1 MILAKV
7 PNFTPECLW
16 IVGFVYVG
24 HSGATTNYSRREAFA
39 SIQQALDRVVPFDNN
54 HPVLIFGDWNT
65 DPQRLQRIVHSW
77 GHGLTVMQFSGSQIT
92 RLSTVHGRRHSSID
106 HFVCNAPARALLT
119 SPRVDRQT
127 AVADHFVICTSIRAE
142 TQGQPP
148 VPRAPI
154 ISRHHCL
161 KATDRIATSNYWD
174 VLVDGA
180 TDDTDTD
187 TDIHQLTSQFLES
200 ANAVADNLSLR
211 LSPPATRSNRRLL
224 SGATKRAI
232 LASNTARQA
241 FIAAATH
248 TNPDPVQC
256 NTLRDEWSRLKA
268 AATQLERADGRK
280 QWVKHADD
288 LDRAVSD
295 GRTDLVFAAAR
306 AMSGN
311 SSRSAA
317 VTPLYNSNGIVQYD
331 PTSILRVMQC
341 HYGSLAADTTGHSL
355 DLQYWHDRQPIQV
368 SRDTPLIRNSDIL
381 DQDFSWNQIAATLLQ
396 MSPRKAPGD
405 DGITTAF
412 YQAALYMPANTQE
425 GVPPTPFARALLRV
439 CGQVFASATIP
450 RAWLCASIV
459 SIDKKDGDPL
469 NPGDKRGI
477 ALINVGLKL
486 VCKVLQ
492 MRIER
497 FVETNNLLSYEQ
509 AGFRK
514 RKECVGQVVSLVDII
529 QRRQNAGLNTHVLF
543 IDIRKAFDTVP
554 VGALLWKLQNM
565 GFPRRTLAFLKAL
578 YTSSSA
584 RARAGSLLSDPFPV
598 QRGVR
603 QGCPLSGLLFNLFIN
618 DILDGVAPITVPG
631 LPRDTNPIRG
641 LMYADD
647 VAVFADSEQSLLAA
661 STAVE
666 RWANQWEMQFGV
678 AKCGI
683 ISFTGHLA
691 PRLDNPLDIRLHGQL
706 VSRVESYK
714 YLGVLIDSKLDHSAW
729 LKQKRSALE
738 HTISA
743 LHPVLANHQL
753 TVNYRSRIFSAV
765 VMGKAY
771 YGLELVGGNKSH
783 LAPLQTTIN
792 KGIRLFTGARLSTAI
807 GPLLVETGI
816 GSLLTRSLV
825 SRGQL
830 VRSQRWFWSRRTKQL
845 YRNRYWLTPQVRP
858 KTVKQRHSFALM
870 ETLQTCGD
878 SASLQKYVTRQ
889 LLDTS
894 GFFKDPSFDQSR
906 AHGTRYLMLARMDA
920 LWTARKAIQIGI
932 LVDTHPFSVDHCILC
947 DQQLL
952 STSIAHLVVECK
964 QVTGHRIQS
973 GLVPAIQKSRLRL
986 LGRALDPGVENV
998 YTWLRGGVLNGEADL
1013 DQRWLDGT
1021 VEHESMGTRHDN
1033 RALAARLADFLQFI
1047 QKKTTNYSRRE
1058 AFASIRQALDR
1069 VVPFDNNHPVLIFG
1083 DWNTDPQRLQ
1093 RIVHSWGHGLTVMQF
1108 SGSQI
1113 TRLSTVHGR
1122 RHSSIDHFVCNA
1134 PARALLTSP
1143 PTDRIATSN
1152 YWDVLAD
1159 GATDDTDTDTNIHQL
1174 TSQFL
1179 ESANAV
1185 ADNLSLRLSPPA
1197 TRFNRRLLSGA
1208 TKRAILASNTARQAF
1223 IAVAT
1228 HTNPDPVHCSTLRD
1242 EWSRLKA
1249 TATQLERVD
1258 GRKQWVKHAD
1268 NLDRAVSDG
1277 RTDLVFA
1284 AARAMS
1290 GNSSRSAAVTPLYT
1304 SDGIV
1309 QYDPT
1314 SILRV
1319 MQGHYGSL
1327 AADTTGHSLDLQY
1340 WHDRQPIQASP
1351 NTPTIRNSEILDQ
1364 DFSWNQIAAALLQMS
1379 PRKAPG
1385 DDGITT
1391 AFYQAAL
1398 YMPANTQEGVPPT
1411 PFARALLRV
1420 CGQVFASAT
1429 IPRAWLCASIVS
1441 IDKKDGDPLNPG
1453 DKRGIALINVG
1464 LKLVCKVLQMRIER
1478 FVETKNLLSY
1488 EQAGFRKRK
1497 ECVGQVVSLVDIIQR
1512 RQNAGLNTHVL
1523 FIDIRKAFDTVPVGA
1538 LLWKL
1543 QNMGFP
1549 RRTLAFLKALY
1560 TSSSA
1565 RARAGSLLSDPFP
1578 VQRGVRQGCPLSG
1591 LLFNLFINDILDGVA
1606 PITVPGLPRDTNPIR
1621 GLMYADD
1628 VAVFADSEQSLLAAS
1643 TAVEQWAN
1651 QWEMQFGVAKCGII
1665 SFTGHLAPRL
1675 DNPLDIRLHGQ
1686 LVSRVESYKYLGVL
1700 IDSKLDHS
1708 AWLKQ
1713 KRSALEHTI
1722 SALHPVLANHQLTV
1736 NYRSRIF
1743 SAVVMGK
1750 AYYGLELVGGNKSH
1764 LAPLQTTI
1772 NKGIRLFTGA
1782 RLSTAIGPLLVET
1795 GIDSL
1800 LTRSLVSRVRLLE
1813 RSVTK
1818 RTPINAICSG
1828 TDNDVFTLNVQGQL
1842 VRSQRWFL
1850 VSSDQTAVQEQIL
1863 ADTTSQ
1869 TKDSQATTLVCID
1882 GNSTNMW
1889 GLCIAPKLIHCILCN
1904 RQLLS
1909 TSIAHLVVECEQVTG
1924 HRIQSGL
1931 VPAIQKSRLRLLGRA
1946 LDPGV
1951 ENVYTWLRGEVLNGE
1966 ADLDQ
1971 RWLDGTVEHESMGTR
1986 HDNRALAARLADFL
2000 QVAYRQYQS
2009 ILWKYHRDR
2018 LVEVG

>member
-1 MILAKV
+1 MANSDISVPSVDHRQEPSTSTTFSIYGLAAVSITYLRSILAPILGHQMEHVSKIDRRTTKHGARFRITVPEDRQRKHHPAPRAPKQANPLAYSAKLPTSPSRPASTNSPTSTTITADPRSQCCQHQQQTSCYPPYRQEHQALGHLRDLHHFIKFRFTVPGFDVIQHPATGPGRRGIALGIPSCFGGHEHGSAVGTMILAKV
-7 PNFTPECLW
+7 PNFTPE
-16 IVGFVYVG
+16 
-24 HSGATTNYSRREAFA
+24 FA
-39 SIQQALDRVVPFDNN
+39 ERLLLVFGKPSTELFHFDNN

-127 AVADHFVICTSIRAE
+127 AVADHFVIRTSIRAE
-142 TQGQPP
+142 AQGQPP
-148 VPRAPI
+148 VLVLQPYPAITVSKQPI
-154 ISRHHCL
+154 ELLHPITGIS
-161 KATDRIATSNYWD
+161 
-174 VLVDGA
+174 
-180 TDDTDTD
+180 
-187 TDIHQLTSQFLES
+187 LES

-224 SGATKRAI
+224 SGTTKRAI

-241 FIAAATH
+241 FIAAATI
-248 TNPDPVQC
+248 P
-256 NTLRDEWSRLKA
+256 TLTQSSATLFEMSGLDSRLLPPNSREWMVA
-268 AATQLERADGRK
+268 NNGSSTLTISTALYQTVEPI
-280 QWVKHADD
+280 
-288 LDRAVSD
+288 SYS
-295 GRTDLVFAAAR
+295 AAAR

-317 VTPLYNSNGIVQYD
+317 VTPLYNSDGIVQYD
-331 PTSILRVMQC
+331 PTSILRVMQG

-368 SRDTPLIRNSDIL
+368 SLKYTTIRNSDIL
-381 DQDFSWNQIAATLLQ
+381 DQDFSWNQIAAALLQ

-425 GVPPTPFARALLRV
+425 GVPPTPICSCSV
-439 CGQVFASATIP
+439 EN
-450 RAWLCASIV
+450 
-459 SIDKKDGDPL
+459 GDPL

-514 RKECVGQVVSLVDII
+514 REECVGQVVSLVDII

-661 STAVE
+661 STAIE
-666 RWANQWEMQFGV
+666 QWANQWEMQFGV

-825 SRGQL
+825 SRL

-870 ETLQTCGD
+870 ETLRTCGD

-952 STSIAHLVVECK
+952 STSIAHLVVECE

-1033 RALAARLADFLQFI
+1033 RALAARLADFLQ
-1047 QKKTTNYSRRE
+1047 
-1058 AFASIRQALDR
+1058 
-1069 VVPFDNNHPVLIFG
+1069 
-1083 DWNTDPQRLQ
+1083 
-1093 RIVHSWGHGLTVMQF
+1093 
-1108 SGSQI
+1108 
-1113 TRLSTVHGR
+1113 
-1122 RHSSIDHFVCNA
+1122 
-1134 PARALLTSP
+1134 
-1143 PTDRIATSN
+1143 
-1152 YWDVLAD
+1152 
-1159 GATDDTDTDTNIHQL
+1159 
-1174 TSQFL
+1174 
-1179 ESANAV
+1179 
-1185 ADNLSLRLSPPA
+1185 
-1197 TRFNRRLLSGA
+1197 
-1208 TKRAILASNTARQAF
+1208 
-1223 IAVAT
+1223 
-1228 HTNPDPVHCSTLRD
+1228 
-1242 EWSRLKA
+1242 
-1249 TATQLERVD
+1249 
-1258 GRKQWVKHAD
+1258 
-1268 NLDRAVSDG
+1268 
-1277 RTDLVFA
+1277 
-1284 AARAMS
+1284 
-1290 GNSSRSAAVTPLYT
+1290 
-1304 SDGIV
+1304 
-1309 QYDPT
+1309 
-1314 SILRV
+1314 
-1319 MQGHYGSL
+1319 
-1327 AADTTGHSLDLQY
+1327 
-1340 WHDRQPIQASP
+1340 
-1351 NTPTIRNSEILDQ
+1351 
-1364 DFSWNQIAAALLQMS
+1364 
-1379 PRKAPG
+1379 
-1385 DDGITT
+1385 
-1391 AFYQAAL
+1391 
-1398 YMPANTQEGVPPT
+1398 
-1411 PFARALLRV
+1411 
-1420 CGQVFASAT
+1420 
-1429 IPRAWLCASIVS
+1429 
-1441 IDKKDGDPLNPG
+1441 
-1453 DKRGIALINVG
+1453 
-1464 LKLVCKVLQMRIER
+1464 
-1478 FVETKNLLSY
+1478 
-1488 EQAGFRKRK
+1488 
-1497 ECVGQVVSLVDIIQR
+1497 
-1512 RQNAGLNTHVL
+1512 
-1523 FIDIRKAFDTVPVGA
+1523 
-1538 LLWKL
+1538 
-1543 QNMGFP
+1543 
-1549 RRTLAFLKALY
+1549 
-1560 TSSSA
+1560 
-1565 RARAGSLLSDPFP
+1565 
-1578 VQRGVRQGCPLSG
+1578 
-1591 LLFNLFINDILDGVA
+1591 
-1606 PITVPGLPRDTNPIR
+1606 
-1621 GLMYADD
+1621 
-1628 VAVFADSEQSLLAAS
+1628 
-1643 TAVEQWAN
+1643 
-1651 QWEMQFGVAKCGII
+1651 
-1665 SFTGHLAPRL
+1665 
-1675 DNPLDIRLHGQ
+1675 
-1686 LVSRVESYKYLGVL
+1686 
-1700 IDSKLDHS
+1700 
-1708 AWLKQ
+1708 
-1713 KRSALEHTI
+1713 
-1722 SALHPVLANHQLTV
+1722 
-1736 NYRSRIF
+1736 
-1743 SAVVMGK
+1743 
-1750 AYYGLELVGGNKSH
+1750 
-1764 LAPLQTTI
+1764 
-1772 NKGIRLFTGA
+1772 
-1782 RLSTAIGPLLVET
+1782 
-1795 GIDSL
+1795 
-1800 LTRSLVSRVRLLE
+1800 
-1813 RSVTK
+1813 
-1818 RTPINAICSG
+1818 
-1828 TDNDVFTLNVQGQL
+1828 
-1842 VRSQRWFL
+1842 
-1850 VSSDQTAVQEQIL
+1850 
-1863 ADTTSQ
+1863 
-1869 TKDSQATTLVCID
+1869 
-1882 GNSTNMW
+1882 
-1889 GLCIAPKLIHCILCN
+1889 
-1904 RQLLS
+1904 
-1909 TSIAHLVVECEQVTG
+1909 
-1924 HRIQSGL
+1924 
-1931 VPAIQKSRLRLLGRA
+1931 
-1946 LDPGV
+1946 
-1951 ENVYTWLRGEVLNGE
+1951 
-1966 ADLDQ
+1966 
-1971 RWLDGTVEHESMGTR
+1971 
-1986 HDNRALAARLADFL
+1986 
-2000 QVAYRQYQS
+2000 VAYRQYQS
-2009 ILWKYHRDR
+2009 TLWKYHRDR

>member
-1 MILAKV
+1 MANSDISVSSVDHRQEPLLSPSTTFSIYGLAAVSIPYPPLYSRSNPGSPDGACIQDRPPYHKTRCSIPHNGPRRPATKHHSAPRAPKQANPLAYSPKLPTSTSRPASTNSPTSTTITADSRSQCCQHQQQTSCYRHIVRNTRLWAISETCITSSKFRFTVPGFDVIQHPATGPGRRGIALGIPSCFGGHEHGSAVGTMILAKV

-16 IVGFVYVG
+16 IVGSVYVG

-39 SIQQALDRVVPFDNN
+39 SIRQALDRVVSFDNN

-119 SPRVDRQT
+119 SPQ
-127 AVADHFVICTSIRAE
+127 A
-142 TQGQPP
+142 QGQPP
-148 VPRAPI
+148 VPRAPT

-161 KATDRIATSNYWD
+161 EATDRIATSNYWD
-174 VLVDGA
+174 VLADGA
-180 TDDTDTD
+180 SDDTDTD
-187 TDIHQLTSQFLES
+187 TDVHQLTSQFLES

-211 LSPPATRSNRRLL
+211 LSPPVTRSNRRLL
-224 SGATKRAI
+224 SGTTKRAI

-268 AATQLERADGRK
+268 AATQLERVDGRK
-280 QWVKHADD
+280 QWVKHADN

-317 VTPLYNSNGIVQYD
+317 VTPLYNSDGIVQYD
-331 PTSILRVMQC
+331 PTSILRVMQG

-368 SRDTPLIRNSDIL
+368 SLNTPPIRNSDIL
-381 DQDFSWNQIAATLLQ
+381 DQDFSWNQIAAALLQ

-425 GVPPTPFARALLRV
+425 GVPPTPFARALLR
-439 CGQVFASATIP
+439 
-450 RAWLCASIV
+450 
-459 SIDKKDGDPL
+459 KDGDPL
-469 NPGDKRGI
+469 NPGNKRGI

-514 RKECVGQVVSLVDII
+514 REECVGQVVSLVDII

-631 LPRDTNPIRG
+631 LPQDTNPIRG

-661 STAVE
+661 STAIE
-666 RWANQWEMQFGV
+666 QWANQWEMQFGV

-825 SRGQL
+825 SRVRLLERSVTKRTPINAICSGTDNDVFTLNVQGQL
-830 VRSQRWFWSRRTKQL
+830 VRSHRWFWSRRTKQL

-870 ETLQTCGD
+870 ETLRTCGD

-889 LLDTS
+889 FLDTS

-952 STSIAHLVVECK
+952 STSIAHLVVECE

-1033 RALAARLADFLQFI
+1033 RALAARLADFLQ
-1047 QKKTTNYSRRE
+1047 
-1058 AFASIRQALDR
+1058 
-1069 VVPFDNNHPVLIFG
+1069 
-1083 DWNTDPQRLQ
+1083 
-1093 RIVHSWGHGLTVMQF
+1093 
-1108 SGSQI
+1108 
-1113 TRLSTVHGR
+1113 
-1122 RHSSIDHFVCNA
+1122 
-1134 PARALLTSP
+1134 
-1143 PTDRIATSN
+1143 
-1152 YWDVLAD
+1152 
-1159 GATDDTDTDTNIHQL
+1159 
-1174 TSQFL
+1174 
-1179 ESANAV
+1179 
-1185 ADNLSLRLSPPA
+1185 
-1197 TRFNRRLLSGA
+1197 
-1208 TKRAILASNTARQAF
+1208 
-1223 IAVAT
+1223 
-1228 HTNPDPVHCSTLRD
+1228 
-1242 EWSRLKA
+1242 
-1249 TATQLERVD
+1249 
-1258 GRKQWVKHAD
+1258 
-1268 NLDRAVSDG
+1268 
-1277 RTDLVFA
+1277 
-1284 AARAMS
+1284 
-1290 GNSSRSAAVTPLYT
+1290 
-1304 SDGIV
+1304 
-1309 QYDPT
+1309 
-1314 SILRV
+1314 
-1319 MQGHYGSL
+1319 
-1327 AADTTGHSLDLQY
+1327 
-1340 WHDRQPIQASP
+1340 
-1351 NTPTIRNSEILDQ
+1351 
-1364 DFSWNQIAAALLQMS
+1364 
-1379 PRKAPG
+1379 
-1385 DDGITT
+1385 
-1391 AFYQAAL
+1391 
-1398 YMPANTQEGVPPT
+1398 
-1411 PFARALLRV
+1411 
-1420 CGQVFASAT
+1420 
-1429 IPRAWLCASIVS
+1429 
-1441 IDKKDGDPLNPG
+1441 
-1453 DKRGIALINVG
+1453 
-1464 LKLVCKVLQMRIER
+1464 
-1478 FVETKNLLSY
+1478 
-1488 EQAGFRKRK
+1488 
-1497 ECVGQVVSLVDIIQR
+1497 
-1512 RQNAGLNTHVL
+1512 
-1523 FIDIRKAFDTVPVGA
+1523 
-1538 LLWKL
+1538 
-1543 QNMGFP
+1543 
-1549 RRTLAFLKALY
+1549 
-1560 TSSSA
+1560 
-1565 RARAGSLLSDPFP
+1565 
-1578 VQRGVRQGCPLSG
+1578 
-1591 LLFNLFINDILDGVA
+1591 
-1606 PITVPGLPRDTNPIR
+1606 
-1621 GLMYADD
+1621 
-1628 VAVFADSEQSLLAAS
+1628 
-1643 TAVEQWAN
+1643 
-1651 QWEMQFGVAKCGII
+1651 
-1665 SFTGHLAPRL
+1665 
-1675 DNPLDIRLHGQ
+1675 
-1686 LVSRVESYKYLGVL
+1686 
-1700 IDSKLDHS
+1700 
-1708 AWLKQ
+1708 
-1713 KRSALEHTI
+1713 
-1722 SALHPVLANHQLTV
+1722 
-1736 NYRSRIF
+1736 
-1743 SAVVMGK
+1743 
-1750 AYYGLELVGGNKSH
+1750 
-1764 LAPLQTTI
+1764 
-1772 NKGIRLFTGA
+1772 
-1782 RLSTAIGPLLVET
+1782 
-1795 GIDSL
+1795 
-1800 LTRSLVSRVRLLE
+1800 
-1813 RSVTK
+1813 
-1818 RTPINAICSG
+1818 
-1828 TDNDVFTLNVQGQL
+1828 
-1842 VRSQRWFL
+1842 
-1850 VSSDQTAVQEQIL
+1850 
-1863 ADTTSQ
+1863 
-1869 TKDSQATTLVCID
+1869 
-1882 GNSTNMW
+1882 
-1889 GLCIAPKLIHCILCN
+1889 
-1904 RQLLS
+1904 
-1909 TSIAHLVVECEQVTG
+1909 
-1924 HRIQSGL
+1924 
-1931 VPAIQKSRLRLLGRA
+1931 
-1946 LDPGV
+1946 
-1951 ENVYTWLRGEVLNGE
+1951 
-1966 ADLDQ
+1966 
-1971 RWLDGTVEHESMGTR
+1971 
-1986 HDNRALAARLADFL
+1986 
-2000 QVAYRQYQS
+2000 VAYRQYQS
-2009 ILWKYHRDR
+2009 TLWKYHRDR